1 MRYSE
6 TIHVDADIVNSVI
19 NRPALYDMFS
29 GDNLKEAGGFIK
41 EEIENYY
48 GITLPEELI
57 NCVYFGEYCKCLV
70 ESIMKEDIEHDI
82 SLLKP
87 FSRKLIT
94 VVEALHYQMSADY
107 KPNDIFSTLESVGN
121 MLINML
127 SKVDV
132 ASFNYLT
139 SPFYAFAACNSFENA
154 PQGPSGTT
162 FKEMI
167 KELYDEIYNA
177 DDRDEEPDAM
187 LYLKLSLL
195 VVRFSSE
202 GFGCILPRKAEEYI
216 AKLNQRHSFHMT
228 LTRA

>member
-94 VVEALHYQMSADY
+94 VVEALHYQMSAEY

-132 ASFNYLT
+132 ASFDYLT
-139 SPFYAFAACNSFENA
+139 SPFCSFIEHSYENV
-154 PQGPSGTT
+154 PKGPSGITV
-162 FKEMI
+162 KEMI
-167 KELYDEIYNA
+167 NELYDEIQNA
-177 DDRDEEPDAM
+177 ADRGEEPDAM
-187 LYLKLSLL
+187 LYLKLSMLI
-195 VVRFSSE
+195 VRFSSE

-216 AKLNQRHSFHMT
+216 STLNERHSFYMT